1 VVAVAAFLHWRPV
14 FFVSIVDDSAR
25 DFLGDDFTALD
36 FIDLAMM
43 NKIYVRNKERDDNEG
58 RGKER

>member
-1 VVAVAAFLHWRPV
+1 L
-14 FFVSIVDDSAR
+14 IVDDSAR

-58 RGKER
+58 RGK